1 MPAVRPDP
9 DPGLVERLRAAG
21 CVFAEDEAALLA
33 EAAGS
38 ADELERMVADRA
50 AGLPLEV
57 VVGWASFCGL
67 RITVAPGV
75 FVPRRR
81 TEFLARSA
89 AALAKS
95 SSVVLD
101 LCCGTGAV
109 GAAVASLVPGAEVY
123 AAELDPAAVAC
134 ARRNLPPDRVFE
146 GDLYDALPS
155 ALRGRIDVLV
165 CNAPYVPTD
174 AIALMPP
181 EARVHG
187 PAAALDGGD
196 DGLDMQARVAS
207 GAPAWLSP
215 GGVLLIE
222 TSGRQANGT
231 VALMASAGLT
241 ASVAHDAD
249 VGGTVVTGRRH
260 A

>member
-1 MPAVRPDP
+1 VPLSHADVV
-9 DPGLVERLRAAG
+9 GTLRAAG
-21 CVFAEDEAALLA
+21 CVFAEDEADLLVA
-33 EAAGS
+33 EASTPA
-38 ADELERMVADRA
+38 ELAAMVDRRA
-50 AGLPLEV
+50 AGTPLEYV
-57 VVGWASFCGL
+57 LGWAAFRGL
-67 RITVAPGV
+67 RIAIEPGV

-81 TEFLARSA
+81 TEALVAEA
-89 AALAKS
+89 AVRTRPGS
-95 SSVVLD
+95 IVVD
-101 LCCGTGAV
+101 LCCGSGAL
-109 GAAVASLVPGAEVY
+109 GAAL
-123 AAELDPAAVAC
+123 AAEAGPVELHAADVDPAAVAC

-181 EARVHG
+181 EARVHE

-196 DGLDMQARVAS
+196 DGLDVQARVAA

-215 GGVLLIE
+215 GGFLLIE

-231 VALMASAGLT
+231 VALMTSAGLA

-249 VGGTVVTGRRH
+249 VGGTVVTGRRP

>member
-1 MPAVRPDP
+1 
-9 DPGLVERLRAAG
+9 
-21 CVFAEDEAALLA
+21 
-33 EAAGS
+33 
-38 ADELERMVADRA
+38 
-50 AGLPLEV
+50 
-57 VVGWASFCGL
+57 
-67 RITVAPGV
+67 
-75 FVPRRR
+75 
-81 TEFLARSA
+81 
-89 AALAKS
+89 
-95 SSVVLD
+95 
-101 LCCGTGAV
+101 
-109 GAAVASLVPGAEVY
+109 VY

-134 ARRNLPPDRVFE
+134 ARLTLPPDRVFE

-181 EARVHG
+181 EARVHE

-196 DGLDMQARVAS
+196 DGLDVQARVAA
-207 GAPAWLSP
+207 GALAWLSP
-215 GGVLLIE
+215 GGFLLIE

-231 VALMASAGLT
+231 VALMTSAGLA

-249 VGGTVVTGRRH
+249 VGGTVVTGRRP